1 MVSNPACRRASS
13 RAPNLS
19 AKASNWY
26 SREVERRC
34 TSNNGLG
41 TLRCPGGEGA
51 SRGDVGSEPLKGRH
65 RRLAFE
71 LSGREGDLHARG
83 QEPCPLQRPL
93 RPVGDG
99 TIDQRPRDFDLSFCE
114 AHEREARNRIPAEL
128 VGLAEDLLGAPEVA
142 HSQPDLPDLVERL
155 ASGDV
160 VEPLQLVCGVDT
172 SALPVATHPPK
183 SNDIRPPPTLH
194 TGCTGH
200 AAASR

>member
-71 LSGREGDLHARG
+71 LSVLGTSRCSIRPG
-83 QEPCPLQRPL
+83 QEESRRGGFLWELHFLPELARTAEGWDGF
-93 RPVGDG
+93 VGVAG
-99 TIDQRPRDFDLSFCE
+99 GELNHPARFSRPRF
-114 AHEREARNRIPAEL
+114 
-128 VGLAEDLLGAPEVA
+128 
-142 HSQPDLPDLVERL
+142 
-155 ASGDV
+155 
-160 VEPLQLVCGVDT
+160 
-172 SALPVATHPPK
+172 
-183 SNDIRPPPTLH
+183 
-194 TGCTGH
+194 
-200 AAASR
+200 